1 MKGYD
6 YDDYEALVGKTIK
19 VLSMGE
25 ADEKDRRYEGHI
37 GKVLRVTLSPWGF
50 QIWLE
55 GMSLAVLSEVDTW
68 EVIED
73 GTRSE
78 GN

>member
-1 MKGYD
+1 M
-6 YDDYEALVGKTIK
+6 EEMESLVGKTIK

-25 ADEKDRRYEGHI
+25 ATEQDRRYEGHI
-37 GKVLRVTLSPWGF
+37 GKVLRVTQSPWGF

-55 GMSLAVLSEVDTW
+55 GMSLAVLSEADTW

>member
-1 MKGYD
+1 MND
-6 YDDYEALVGKTIK
+6 FESLVGKTIK

-25 ADEKDRRYEGHI
+25 ATEQDLRYEGHI
-37 GKVLRVTLSPWGF
+37 GKVLRVTQSPWGF
-50 QIWLE
+50 QIWVE
-55 GMSLAVLSEVDTW
+55 GMSLAVLSEADTW

-78 GN
+78 EN

>member
-1 MKGYD
+1 MTKS
-6 YDDYEALVGKTIK
+6 EVEELIGKTIK
-19 VLSMGE
+19 VISMGE
-25 ADEKDRRYEGHI
+25 ATEQDRRYEGHI
-37 GKVLRVTLSPWGF
+37 GKVLRVTQSPWGF

-55 GMSLAVLSEVDTW
+55 GMSLAVLSEADTW

>member
-1 MKGYD
+1 MTKS
-6 YDDYEALVGKTIK
+6 EAEELVGKTIK

-25 ADEKDRRYEGHI
+25 ATEQDRRYEGHI
-37 GKVLRVTLSPWGF
+37 GKVLRVTQSPWGW
-50 QIWLE
+50 QIWIE
-55 GMSLAVLSEVDTW
+55 GMSLAVLSEADTW

-73 GTRSE
+73 GSRSE

>member
-1 MKGYD
+1 M
-6 YDDYEALVGKTIK
+6 EEVESLVGKTIK

-37 GKVLRVTLSPWGF
+37 GKVLRVTKSPWGW
-50 QIWLE
+50 QLWLE